1 MYDTIF
7 ILKSGLQDRTCGCR
21 CKTIQIVS
29 ETISNNNILEYEDRP
44 DIDFE
49 SRNSISPEQWEKE
62 WLEIINKNRTT
73 FNGEKFESNLVDM
86 NFTNLWKPYKNLSR
100 NTNLNFKDL
109 LGSYEILDCPSVTT
123 FGKITRFPIYYKI
136 LPDGK
141 KAYLHKNRFGNV
153 WQV

>member
-1 MYDTIF
+1 M
-7 ILKSGLQDRTCGCR
+7 
-21 CKTIQIVS
+21 
-29 ETISNNNILEYEDRP
+29 EYEDRP

-73 FNGEKFESNLVDM
+73 FNGEKYESNVVDM

-109 LGSYEILDCPSVTT
+109 LGSYELLDCPSVTT
-123 FGKITRFPIYYKI
+123 FGKTTRYPIYYKI
-136 LPDGK
+136 LPHGK
-141 KAYLHKNRFGNV
+141 KAYLYKNRFGNV

>member
-1 MYDTIF
+1 MLSHKLSLLLLFVSYTNAKTPFPFPEGVKRCWTDEHCDEGEKCRPF
-7 ILKSGLQDRTCGCR
+7 WHGC
-21 CKTIQIVS
+21 
-29 ETISNNNILEYEDRP
+29 
-44 DIDFE
+44 
-49 SRNSISPEQWEKE
+49 
-62 WLEIINKNRTT
+62 
-73 FNGEKFESNLVDM
+73 EKFESNLVDM
-86 NFTNLWKPYKNLSR
+86 NFTNLWKPYRNLSR

-123 FGKITRFPIYYKI
+123 LGKITRFPIYYKI